1 MPSVPAWLCRSII
14 TTTFLFLSFAAFPH
28 STKSQEFESLF
39 DGKSLAGWTAHDMS
53 YWSVQDGAITAEST
67 TEHPCRSNQFLV
79 WQGGEVSDFELRLKF
94 RVRGNGC
101 NSGVQFRSK
110 MNDEGLAIGYQADI
124 YQSGPYL
131 GGVCDELHQRK
142 GPELLTSNGKRTVI
156 DESGKRIATDL
167 GQSAKMKPYDEW
179 NEYHIL
185 ARGQHM
191 TLSINGVKCSE
202 LIDREED
209 HFDLSGIL
217 GLQLRAGD
225 PMRVQFKDI
234 QYRSLG
240 SPATRDE
247 KQERGR

>member
-1 MPSVPAWLCRSII
+1 MPALPSPLRRHCITLVLLCL
-14 TTTFLFLSFAAFPH
+14 TGNTLTG
-28 STKSQEFESLF
+28 STKAQDFKSLF
-39 DGKSLAGWTAHDMS
+39 DGKSLTGWNAHDMS

-110 MNDEGLAIGYQADI
+110 INKEGLAIGYQADI

-156 DESGKRIATDL
+156 DESGKRTASDL
-167 GQSAKMKPYDEW
+167 GQTAKMKPYDEW
-179 NEYHIL
+179 NEYHII

-191 TLSINGVKCSE
+191 ILSINGVKCSE
-202 LIDREED
+202 LIDQETD
-209 HFDLSGIL
+209 HFDLTGIL

-234 QYRSLG
+234 QYRKL
-240 SPATRDE
+240 DE
-247 KQERGR
+247 SNSSDMQRK